1 MERWDEQMEQK
12 EKNAARFLE
21 AAGVL
26 CPRLSQL
33 LAGLPADVRA
43 EVSEIRLRVGQ
54 PVSLWGGGST
64 WFVTA
69 GGVGLTPAHA
79 VLASRADLSESFRIL
94 CSYSVYSHQEQIRAG
109 YVTLP
114 GGHRAGLGGTAV
126 IKAGEITGMRDIT
139 SLNIRVARQVDGC
152 ADELLRRVGSL
163 EGGLLLAGPP
173 ASGKTTILRDIAR
186 QLSGGLRGPV
196 HKVVVVDE
204 RGELCGAHQGVYG
217 NDLGPCCDV
226 LDGFP
231 KAEGMLLAVRSLSP
245 EYILCDELGG
255 TREAAALTESVNAG
269 ACVVASIHAGSLRE
283 LASRPQAWSL
293 LESGA
298 FARVALLEKGRP
310 GRLRDLIKAGDLFA
324 QTAGRAPAGT
334 GGNSGGMPAIA

>member
-1 MERWDEQMEQK
+1 MEQK

-26 CPRLSQL
+26 CPRLSKVL
-33 LAGLPADVRA
+33 KALPVDVRA

-54 PVSLWGGGST
+54 PLSLWGDGST

-69 GGVGLTPAHA
+69 SGIGLTPAHA
-79 VLASRADLSESFRIL
+79 VIASRADLSESFRIL
-94 CSYSVYSHQEQIRAG
+94 CSYSIYSHQEQIRAG

-114 GGHRAGLGGTAV
+114 GGHRAGIGGTAV
-126 IKAGEITGMRDIT
+126 LKNGEIAGMRDIT
-139 SLNIRVARQVDGC
+139 SLNIRIARQVEGC
-152 ADELLRRVGSL
+152 ADALFRRLGSL

-173 ASGKTTILRDIAR
+173 ASGKTTLLRDIAR
-186 QLSGGLRGPV
+186 QLSGGTHGPV
-196 HKVVVVDE
+196 HKVTVVDE

-245 EYILCDELGG
+245 EYIICDELGG
-255 TREAAALTESVNAG
+255 AREAAALTESVNAG
-269 ACVVASIHAGSLRE
+269 ASVVASIHAGSLRE
-283 LASRPQAWSL
+283 LAARPQVWPL

-298 FARVALLEKGRP
+298 FAYVALLDKGRP
-310 GRLRDLIKAGDLFA
+310 GRVRDVVKAGDLFA
-324 QTAGRAPAGT
+324 QGVGRGALGV
-334 GGNSGGMPAIA
+334 GGSGGGVPAIA